1 MAEVEALNVS
11 IDEDLQPLSE
21 FLWQHGLPHRVT
33 EAGGRQVVW
42 VQAAQQATAV
52 QEVYGRW
59 RSGQPLPEG
68 PMRLRVPRPTAPRL
82 SLWRVPVTLVLVVLS
97 IGGFLIASL
106 DRNLDWLP
114 WLTFFPFDYRASG
127 VVFGPPGEQY
137 WRLLTPIF
145 IHFGLLHI
153 TFNMLWLWDLGRR
166 VEIVQ
171 SGWRLLGI
179 TLLIGV
185 GSNIAQAVYGG
196 VSVFGGMSGVIYGL
210 LGYCWAWG
218 HLRRDPRLLVPTP
231 VLAIML
237 GWLVICLVGFTEF
250 LGVGAVA
257 NAAHVGGLI
266 MGLVLGAG
274 AALLAGRQRDTAL

>member
-1 MAEVEALNVS
+1 LAEVEALNVS

-33 EAGGRQVVW
+33 EFRGRQVLWVRAPQQAEV
-42 VQAAQQATAV
+42 VQA
-52 QEVYGRW
+52 VYEKW
-59 RSGQPLPEG
+59 RNGEPLPEG
-68 PMRLRVPRPTAPRL
+68 PLRLRVPRPATPRL
-82 SLWRVPVTLVLVVLS
+82 SWWRVPVTFTLVLLS
-97 IGGFLIASL
+97 IAGFLVASL
-106 DRNLDWLP
+106 DRNLQWLP
-114 WLTFFPFDYRASG
+114 WLTFFPFDYRG
-127 VVFGPPGEQY
+127 TGLVFGAPGDQY
-137 WRLLTPIF
+137 WRLFTPVF
-145 IHFGLLHI
+145 LHFGLLHI

-166 VEIVQ
+166 VELVQ

-179 TLLIGV
+179 TLLIGI

-218 HLRRDPRLLVPTP
+218 RLQPDPRLLVPTP

-237 GWLVICLVGFTEF
+237 GWLVICLVGFTEI

-257 NAAHVGGLI
+257 NAAHVGGLV
-266 MGLVLGAG
+266 MGLILGAG
-274 AALLAGRQRDTAL
+274 GALLTGRQR